1 MTAAVRL
8 RVTVTDVWD
17 TVALEATPETTVRD
31 LKERA
36 LSEATGRTLDPRGYV
51 VKLRGAPVLDEDQT
65 VAHLGLAD
73 GVPLVVLPAR
83 RQPAR

>member
-1 MTAAVRL
+1 VTAAVRL

-65 VAHLGLAD
+65 VARLGLAD